1 MMKTNADTNNSEL
14 TSILNHHFK
23 GIVNLA
29 RLKLIVHFV
38 IALCKLQT
46 VTFNKLANAFDTKSS
61 AKSSLYRSLD
71 KPTLLFLCLA
81 LFIKESPFLYYLPR

>member
-1 MMKTNADTNNSEL
+1 MKTNADTKNSQL

-38 IALCKLQT
+38 IALCKVQT
-46 VTFNKLANAFDTKSS
+46 VTCSKLAM
-61 AKSSLYRSLD
+61 LLIP
-71 KPTLLFLCLA
+71 KPAQNLP
-81 LFIKESPFLYYLPR
+81 FIEVWTNRH